1 MRHYEVAVVSH
12 PDLEMD
18 LERASTKIE
27 TAITSLGGKINK
39 KDNWGKRKLAY
50 PINKQAWGIYTF
62 YQISIAPSEVQALDN
77 SLRINDEVMRYLII
91 SMADVQRIRPPKTYV
106 KRAAQK
112 STAKTKSAT
121 LDKESIDET
130 DKSANNEE

>member
-18 LERASTKIE
+18 LERASSKIE

>member
-50 PINKQAWGIYTF
+50 PINKQAWGIYIF